1 MEIPIMRHAAIATV
15 MLFGMLADVHTC
27 VGQPFPSAGSPNPAM
42 TGAPVTSTPGSSAT
56 PRPPATP
63 TPSATPAPDV
73 ALPPG
78 SAPRAVT
85 VARTTEIP
93 GCTLFVDAAAN
104 GRGTAQ
110 SPFKT
115 IAAAVAAAGNGAAIC
130 VAEGTYAEQIKPGE
144 KSFVLAGGFQRG
156 KDFKVR
162 DSAAYVTKATGRGGS
177 FIRIE
182 DPGPKG
188 DQRTVIDGFDI
199 SGYSQAIVREY
210 YESQRFDLTNN
221 HIHDNKCASDDLAG
235 AGFALNNVSGRIEG
249 NVFRNNSCGRGG
261 AGFLNDSTKANTVT
275 IERNLIDGNAGTEPA
290 LSHGGALYLFGKT
303 LRITGNLFT
312 RNSVTQWGGGLYVG
326 ADLSSG
332 PHTTAN
338 LNWNVYRDNRAGN
351 GGGGMFCDDGATC
364 LSYHE
369 VYERNCGSNILLDS
383 GAAPATTI
391 ARFGQ
396 LTNVGALDVDC
407 KAPGAGVRIDN
418 IGAADVYSFVDA
430 IFWGNAPGLDF
441 VATCDTGCGKIRVNV
456 SYSMVQTQYRTQNV
470 RISFGDGIVA
480 PVDPLFADPEKGDF
494 HLKSAAGR
502 WTPTGYAKDSVSS
515 PLLAKG
521 YPEGSSK
528 ENPERA
534 GKRNELGAYGNSGEA
549 SYVR

>member
-1 MEIPIMRHAAIATV
+1 
-15 MLFGMLADVHTC
+15 
-27 VGQPFPSAGSPNPAM
+27 
-42 TGAPVTSTPGSSAT
+42 
-56 PRPPATP
+56 
-63 TPSATPAPDV
+63 
-73 ALPPG
+73 
-78 SAPRAVT
+78 VT
-85 VARTTEIP
+85 VARTTTIP
-93 GCTLFVDAAAN
+93 ACTLFVDAAAN

-221 HIHDNKCASDDLAG
+221 YIHDNKCASDDLAG

-261 AGFLNDSTKANTVT
+261 AGFLNDSKNANTVT
-275 IERNLIDGNAGTEPA
+275 IERNLIDGNAGTEPG

-312 RNSVTQWGGGLYVG
+312 RNSVTQWGGGLYLG
-326 ADLSSG
+326 SDMGSG
-332 PHTTAN
+332 QHTTAN

-383 GAAPATTI
+383 GSAPATTI

-456 SYSMVQTQYRTQNV
+456 SYSMVQIQYRTQNV

-502 WTPTGYAKDSVSS
+502 WTPTGYVKDPVSS

-521 YPEGSSK
+521 YPEGATN

>member
-1 MEIPIMRHAAIATV
+1 MRHSAIAA
-15 MLFGMLADVHTC
+15 LALLAIV
-27 VGQPFPSAGSPNPAM
+27 PAGGEA
-42 TGAPVTSTPGSSAT
+42 G
-56 PRPPATP
+56 
-63 TPSATPAPDV
+63 
-73 ALPPG
+73 ALPAA
-78 SAPRAVT
+78 SAPQAGGGPRAVT
-85 VARTTEIP
+85 VARTTEMIA
-93 GCTLFVDAAAN
+93 CSLFVDAGA
-104 GRGTAQ
+104 GGGGDGTVQ
-110 SPFKT
+110 RPHRT
-115 IAAAVAAAGNGAAIC
+115 IAAAVAAAGNAGAVIC
-130 VAEGTYAEQIKPGE
+130 VAEGSYAEQLKPGE
-144 KSFVLAGGFQRG
+144 KSFTLAGGFQRG
-156 KDFKVR
+156 QGFKVR
-162 DSAAYVTKATGRGGS
+162 DSAVYVTKATGRGGS

-188 DQRTVIDGFDI
+188 NQRTVIDGFDI
-199 SGYSQAIVREY
+199 SGYSQAIVREF
-210 YESQRFDLTNN
+210 YESQGFDVTNN

-275 IERNLIDGNAGTEPA
+275 IERNLIDRNAGTEPGA
-290 LSHGGALYLFGKT
+290 SHGGALYLFGRT

-312 RNSVTQWGGGLYVG
+312 RNNVTQWGGGLYVG
-326 ADLSSG
+326 ADISSG
-332 PHTTAN
+332 QHTTAN

-369 VYERNCGSNILLDS
+369 VYEKNCGSNILLDS
-383 GAAPATTI
+383 GPGPATTT

-418 IGAADVYSFVDA
+418 VDAADVYSFVDA
-430 IFWGNAPGLDF
+430 IFWGNAPGVDF

-456 SYSMVQTQYRTQNV
+456 SYSMVQTQYRTQGV

-502 WTPTGYAKDSVSS
+502 WTPTGTVKDTVNS
-515 PLLAKG
+515 PLLANG
-521 YPEGSSK
+521 YPQGSTSD
-528 ENPERA
+528 NPERA

>member
-42 TGAPVTSTPGSSAT
+42 TAAPVTSTPAPSAT

-85 VARTTEIP
+85 VARATEIP
-93 GCTLFVDAAAN
+93 ACTLFVDAAAN